1 MFAQHALIRRPS
13 SRLAD
18 GIVTHLERSPVDVEK
33 ARTQWQ
39 AYVDALHAA
48 DYRIADA
55 AAALGMSTGRFNKE
69 LAKSP
74 ALWQKINQ
82 ERTKRNLPPLRQ

>member
-48 DYRIADA
+48 GWETHEVD
-55 AAALGMSTGRFNKE
+55 
-69 LAKSP
+69 P
-74 ALWQKINQ
+74 AEAPIHILV
-82 ERTKRNLPPLRQ
+82 